1 MVVNPRMG
9 FKDTLN
15 WARTEWGIFRQG
27 GEMGWDQR
35 ARWVRQW
42 VPFGLRTIGW
52 GTLSVT
58 TGPFTNGRTSTWCA
72 KQWSQS
78 SAKGL
83 RIYIEATGQE
93 HVPEG
98 GFVYASN
105 HESLVDI
112 LVLGAALPG
121 DFKWAAKR
129 SVMNVPFLGWHLR
142 LAGHVPVDRNKGKD
156 AALAVTEAFE
166 QVLRSNKPLLVFPEG
181 TRTADGKLRPF
192 KNGAFQAAVLAGKPV
207 VPVALRGTFTLMS
220 RDAVDTGSSMDM
232 DDRLVTV
239 QIGKPLYP
247 NTELDE
253 EASVIDLRDRTR
265 AAVVEMLGRAGA
277 IEDAAKPS
285 LPLGN

>member
-1 MVVNPRMG
+1 MG
-9 FKDTLN
+9 LKDTLN
-15 WARTEWGIFRQG
+15 WARTEWGIFRKG
-27 GEMGWDQR
+27 GDMGWDQR
-35 ARWVRQW
+35 AQWVRQW
-42 VPFGLRTIGW
+42 VPFGMRTIGW

-58 TGPFTNGRTSTWCA
+58 AGPFTKGRVSTWCA
-72 KQWSQS
+72 KKWSQS
-78 SAKGL
+78 SARGL

-93 HVPEG
+93 NVPEG

-142 LAGHVPVDRNKGKD
+142 LAGHVPVDRDKGKD
-156 AALAVTEAFE
+156 AAVAVMEAFE
-166 QVLRSNKPLLVFPEG
+166 SVLRADKPLLVFPEG
-181 TRTADGKLRPF
+181 TRTADGKLKAF

-207 VPVALRGTFTLMS
+207 VPVALNGTFTLMS
-220 RDAVDTGSSMDM
+220 RDSVDTGASKDR

-239 QIGKPLYP
+239 QIGKPIYP

-253 EASVIDLRDRTR
+253 QACVIDLRERTR
-265 AAVVEMLGRAGA
+265 AAVVEMVGAARSVRAH
-277 IEDAAKPS
+277 IERS
-285 LPLGN
+285 LPLDN

>member
-1 MVVNPRMG
+1 MG
-9 FKDTLN
+9 LKDTLN
-15 WARTEWGIFRQG
+15 WARTEWGIFRKG

-35 ARWVRQW
+35 AQWVRQW
-42 VPFGLRTIGW
+42 VPFGVRTVGW
-52 GTLSVT
+52 GTLSIT
-58 TGPFTNGRTSTWCA
+58 GGPFTQGRVSTWCA

-78 SAKGL
+78 SARGL

-93 HVPEG
+93 NVPEG

-156 AALAVTEAFE
+156 AAVAVMEAFE
-166 QVLRSNKPLLVFPEG
+166 SVLRAEKPLLVFPEG
-181 TRTADGKLRPF
+181 TRTADGKLKAF
-192 KNGAFQAAVLAGKPV
+192 KNGAFQAALTAGKPV
-207 VPVALRGTFTLMS
+207 VPVAINGTFTLMS
-220 RDAVDTGSSMDM
+220 RDSVDTGAIKER

-247 NTELDE
+247 NIELDE
-253 EASVIDLRDRTR
+253 DACVIDLRDRTR
-265 AAVVEMLGRAGA
+265 AAVVDMLRATSSA
-277 IEDAAKPS
+277 RTAAKPA
-285 LPLGN
+285 LPLEG